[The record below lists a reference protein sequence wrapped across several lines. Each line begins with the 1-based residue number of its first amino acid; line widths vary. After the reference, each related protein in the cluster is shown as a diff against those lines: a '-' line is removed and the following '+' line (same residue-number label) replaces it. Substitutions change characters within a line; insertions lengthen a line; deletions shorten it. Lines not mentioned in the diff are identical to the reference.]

1 MRFLGANT
9 SCQYLDIKFNP
20 VVSMEQK
27 LLQNIMILVISTFL
41 GVSLALLSLWGPLN
55 GVPKGLQRLFLFLH
69 TKWKYFEQIYSSN
82 NNKAYTTVIKIVIFV
97 IFSCFCYFGPLWE
110 PLQGPPG
117 SLQGLS
123 SQLSQFWHYTIK
135 YHSNLII
142 SNISFTG
149 EEFF

>member
-69 TKWKYFEQIYSSN
+69 TK
-82 NNKAYTTVIKIVIFV
+82 
-97 IFSCFCYFGPLWE
+97 
-110 PLQGPPG
+110 
-117 SLQGLS
+117 
-123 SQLSQFWHYTIK
+123 
-135 YHSNLII
+135 
-142 SNISFTG
+142 
-149 EEFF
+149 